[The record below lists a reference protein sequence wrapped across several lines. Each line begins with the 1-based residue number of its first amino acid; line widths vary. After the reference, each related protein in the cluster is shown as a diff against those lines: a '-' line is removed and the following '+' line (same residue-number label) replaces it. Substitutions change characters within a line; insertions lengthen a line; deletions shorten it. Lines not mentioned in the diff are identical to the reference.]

1 MSSKAQFLFA
11 FGMLVAVALAHA
23 LKPTHKIADQQE
35 KINLESMIPAQF
47 DEWVVDKTLVPI
59 RVNTEE
65 QDVLKRIYA
74 QTLSRAYVNKNGQ
87 RVMLSIAYGNDQSDG
102 MRVHRPEVCYEA
114 QGFQI
119 LKQDAGQLSLGAS
132 VLPVR
137 YVLAVQGMRV
147 EPITYW
153 MTIGDSVTKPGLQQK
168 IKQLQYGLTGKIPD
182 GMLVRISTIDADEAG
197 AYKVQAQFAKQMLAA
212 MSPASQVKLIG
223 NTPF

>member
-1 MSSKAQFLFA
+1 MSSKPQILFA
-11 FGMLVAVALAHA
+11 LGMIVAVTLAHA
-23 LKPTHKIADQQE
+23 LKPTQKIADRQE
-35 KINLESMIPAQF
+35 KINLETMVPAQF
-47 DEWVVDKTLVPI
+47 DGWEVDKTLAPI
-59 RVNTEE
+59 QVNTEA

-74 QTLSRAYVNKNGQ
+74 QTLSRAYVNKQGQ

-119 LKQDAGQLSLGAS
+119 LKQEAGQLTLGAS

-137 YVLAVQGMRV
+137 YVLAVQGMRI

-153 MTIGDSVTKPGLQQK
+153 MTIGDSVTKPGFQQK

-182 GMLVRISTIDADEAG
+182 GMLVRISTIDPDEKG
-197 AYKVQAQFAKQMLAA
+197 AYKLQAQFAKQMLAA
-212 MSPASQVKLIG
+212 MPPSSKVKLVG
-223 NTPF
+223 DTPL